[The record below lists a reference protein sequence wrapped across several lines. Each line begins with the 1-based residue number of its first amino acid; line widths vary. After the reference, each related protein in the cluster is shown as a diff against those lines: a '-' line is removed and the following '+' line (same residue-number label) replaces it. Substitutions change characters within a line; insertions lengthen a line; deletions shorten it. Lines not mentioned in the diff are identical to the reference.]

1 MKYYLVIGGFLG
13 CFLAFS
19 SSLMAG
25 NEIGFSLRNG
35 AIGCL
40 IGAILMKGFYS
51 ALLSSIRAMSL
62 EKAKQAYDR
71 SVANQEQIH
80 GTTNGKK

>member
-1 MKYYLVIGGFLG
+1 MKYYLVLGGFLG

-19 SSLMAG
+19 SSLLAG

-40 IGAILMKGFYS
+40 AGAILLKGFYS
-51 ALLSSIRAMSL
+51 VLLSSIRSMSL
-62 EKAKQAYDR
+62 EKAREAHAR
-71 SVANQEQIH
+71 AVANYELNR

>member
-40 IGAILMKGFYS
+40 IGAILM
-51 ALLSSIRAMSL
+51 SL